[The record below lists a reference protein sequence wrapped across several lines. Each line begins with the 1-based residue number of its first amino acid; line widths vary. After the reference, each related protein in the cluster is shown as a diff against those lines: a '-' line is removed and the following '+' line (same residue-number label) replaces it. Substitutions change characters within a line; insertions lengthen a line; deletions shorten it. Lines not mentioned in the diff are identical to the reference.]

1 MSIATQVRDD
11 MLAIVS
17 NTPLRDFETGSNDVF
32 YDFENVPLPTSSGE
46 PQAESSYTDGSG
58 ALFSMYL
65 DRAEEEDRRVAESW
79 KGDADG
85 ILVFVRPSLMQ
96 TRT

>member
-1 MSIATQVRDD
+1 VTQVRD
-11 MLAIVS
+11 LPAFGP
-17 NTPLRDFETGSNDVF
+17 TLTRRGCETGSSSHDVF
-32 YDFENVPLPTSSGE
+32 FDVPISVPSGE

-65 DRAEEEDRRVAESW
+65 DRAEEEDRRVAERW

-85 ILVFVRPSLMQ
+85 ILVFVRSLMQ
-96 TRT
+96 TA